1 MSHKAERHLL
11 QQLLTLL
18 SQALA
23 ARDWARIK
31 CIDLLIRGC
40 LQRQASVISLPED
53 VRALRHR
60 LKQLHGQ
67 AMAASVEE
75 RARLRGLLDLH
86 LAQAEGISAYRTID
100 RYRSEE

>member
-1 MSHKAERHLL
+1 MPYKAERHLL

-23 ARDWARIK
+23 ARDWVRIK
-31 CIDLLIRGC
+31 RIDLVIRGC
-40 LQRQASVISLPED
+40 LQSQTSAVNLPED

-67 AMAASVEE
+67 ALAASVEE
-75 RARLRGLLDLH
+75 GARLRGLLDLH
-86 LAQAEGISAYRTID
+86 LDQAEGVSAYRTID

>member
-1 MSHKAERHLL
+1 MAHKAEPQRL

-18 SQALA
+18 SHALA

-31 CIDLLIRGC
+31 SIDLLIRGC
-40 LQRQASVISLPED
+40 LQSQAGALGPSED

-60 LKQLHGQ
+60 LKRLHGQ
-67 AMAASVEE
+67 ALAASVEE
-75 RARLRGLLDLH
+75 GARLRGLLDLH
-86 LAQAEGISAYRTID
+86 LDQAEGISAYRTID

>member
-1 MSHKAERHLL
+1 MAHKAERHLL

-23 ARDWARIK
+23 SRDWARIK
-31 CIDLLIRGC
+31 RIDLLIRGC
-40 LQRQASVISLPED
+40 LQSQASAASLPED

-75 RARLRGLLDLH
+75 GARLRGLLDLH